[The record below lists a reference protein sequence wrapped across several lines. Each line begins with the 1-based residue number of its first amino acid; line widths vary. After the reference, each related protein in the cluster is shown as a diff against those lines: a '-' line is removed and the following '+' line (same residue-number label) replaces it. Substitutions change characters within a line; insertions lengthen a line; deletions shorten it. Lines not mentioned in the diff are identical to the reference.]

1 MEQNISSP
9 GHLLLT
15 FHSFL
20 QILQSDGGNY
30 SACVNAATL
39 ALVDAGIPM
48 RDYVCACTAGFVED
62 TPLVDLCHAE
72 ESGGGT
78 TLSLAI
84 LPRSENIALVQMDA
98 RLHQD
103 HLSALM
109 EAATESCKSLSK
121 VLDGVVRQHLQEV
134 SVQTRE

>member
-1 MEQNISSP
+1 M
-9 GHLLLT
+9 
-15 FHSFL
+15 

-62 TPLVDLCHAE
+62 TPLADLCHAE

-78 TLSLAI
+78 TLTLAL

-103 HLSALM
+103 HLPALM
-109 EAATESCKSLSK
+109 EAATAACKGLRE
-121 VLDGVVRQHLQEV
+121 VLDSVVRQHLQDV